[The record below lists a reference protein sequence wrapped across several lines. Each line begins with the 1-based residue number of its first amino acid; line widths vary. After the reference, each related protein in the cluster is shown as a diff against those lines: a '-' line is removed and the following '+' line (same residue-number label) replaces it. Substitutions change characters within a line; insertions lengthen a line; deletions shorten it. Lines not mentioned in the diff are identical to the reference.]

1 MLPAKIGD
9 EPEYSK
15 FAARLLHINVEDE
28 VKSLGINSFTESVN
42 YGHKV
47 GIFSDAALDF
57 VNKHKDV
64 LNAIVDDESLKVS
77 VFRT

>member
-1 MLPAKIGD
+1 M
-9 EPEYSK
+9 
-15 FAARLLHINVEDE
+15 EDE

-64 LNAIVDDESLKVS
+64 LNAIVDDERSKGFEYFGL
-77 VFRT
+77 RTVYDRYLVKRPYFKKSS